1 MTLTCRKQSEK
12 AEGRQGKAKQGE
24 KMTLTTRKN
33 NGKTEG
39 RMNRHGSRNDAWE
52 WAMNDERW
60 ASCIMQGSSRQGA
73 VLSGKAV

>member
-52 WAMNDERW
+52 WAMNDVSGGHH
-60 ASCIMQGSSRQGA
+60 ASCKVHLVKA
-73 VLSGKAV
+73 LS